1 MVTDKALLEGL
12 PESYLAGAREKAE
25 AKGLKDSW
33 LLTLDFPSYR
43 QVIMYAENRELRRE
57 IYEAYMTR
65 ASDLGPNAGKWDNG
79 PVMRDILRLSEE
91 QARILGC
98 NNYAELSLIPKMAGS
113 TSEVFSFLRELASR
127 AKPQAEKELADLR
140 KFAAENLG
148 MKELEPWDMTW
159 ASEKQRKALYDID
172 DEQLRPYFPLERVLS
187 GLFETAHRLYGISV
201 KKHEG
206 SVDVW
211 NQDVRFFDV
220 FG

>member
-1 MVTDKALLEGL
+1 MGWSKTVTDKSLLDGL
-12 PESYLAGAREKAE
+12 PESYLAGAKEKAE

-113 TSEVFSFLRELASR
+113 TSEVFSFLREPA
-127 AKPQAEKELADLR
+127 PC
-140 KFAAENLG
+140 
-148 MKELEPWDMTW
+148 P
-159 ASEKQRKALYDID
+159 
-172 DEQLRPYFPLERVLS
+172 PL
-187 GLFETAHRLYGISV
+187 LFLPR
-201 KKHEG
+201 
-206 SVDVW
+206 
-211 NQDVRFFDV
+211 Q
-220 FG
+220 